1 MLSGPGG
8 GGCKLSDDWDRDGA
22 ESLLDDDG
30 RVPLAACFLVRGIL
44 GGFWMG
50 PYGRARQ
57 RCRRR
62 VPIMATWRGVY
73 WPWEH
78 LRLVT
83 TNYNYY
89 RRGVCL
95 ECVRFPSFAIC
106 CATVMRVCCKSTL
119 LGIRYLF
126 LLYIFVLQV
135 VIVTHYIV

>member
-89 RRGVCL
+89 RRGVCQIPIVRDLLCHGSSEFAVNRPYL
-95 ECVRFPSFAIC
+95 E
-106 CATVMRVCCKSTL
+106 
-119 LGIRYLF
+119 
-126 LLYIFVLQV
+126 
-135 VIVTHYIV
+135 